1 MFEEDCVA
9 YSHVASVGDINLMA
23 PIMIPRITNVE
34 PASRVGSPRLPN
46 GWDKMCLDLACKRR
60 ERVGVVAVLF
70 P

>member
-1 MFEEDCVA
+1 M
-9 YSHVASVGDINLMA
+9 IA
-23 PIMIPRITNVE
+23 PPITNVE

-46 GWDKMCLDLACKRR
+46 GWDKMCLDLASKRR